1 MDCGFV
7 VVFSCCYFLL
17 RVESVTCYFI
27 LNLLFLLTMLF
38 KLADKL
44 LFCFRAVCETSGHL
58 LPKILT
64 ALNQHINSPYEAQR
78 AAVVAF
84 YSEVFIYFSYCFLV
98 LGFLLMRKWSD

>member
-1 MDCGFV
+1 
-7 VVFSCCYFLL
+7 
-17 RVESVTCYFI
+17 
-27 LNLLFLLTMLF
+27 MLF

-44 LFCFRAVCETSGHL
+44 LLCFRAVCETSGHL

-84 YSEVFIYFSYCFLV
+84 YSEVFISFSNFCLCLMVSTNEEVVRLKFL
-98 LGFLLMRKWSD
+98 